1 MRLNALL
8 MSRDEA
14 ALRTLVAGLD
24 RLEIEEEVCPSAPAA
39 MELLAL
45 GYYSALVVD
54 FDLPGA
60 VQVAHMA
67 RLCPAQRRPV
77 VFAMINAH
85 TDIASSYQA
94 GANFVL
100 YKPPAPEQVW
110 RSLRAGRVFMR
121 PDRRRSARQGTAAM
135 VYLRFA
141 HVGPLPA
148 LVLEVNEDGIAVQAA
163 EPLPALDTPL
173 RFLLPG
179 MAHVIE
185 GAGEVI
191 WADDS
196 GRAGIFFS
204 DLKPESRRQLK
215 AWLGERGHKR
225 QAAGCG
231 VQTAGHARRSS
242 DFERRTSE
250 LRLQTAYL
258 GPRTQKP

>member
-24 RLEIEEEVCPSAPAA
+24 QLEIEEEVCASAPVA

-54 FDLPGA
+54 FDVPGA
-60 VQVAHMA
+60 VQVVHLA

-77 VFAMINAH
+77 VFAMIDAH
-85 TDIASSYQA
+85 TGIESSYQA

-100 YKPPAPEQVW
+100 YKPPAPEQIS
-110 RSLRAGRVFMR
+110 RLLRAGRVFMR

-135 VYLRFA
+135 VYLRFGD
-141 HVGPLPA
+141 VGPVPA

-179 MAHVIE
+179 MAHVVE

-191 WADDS
+191 WADDT

-204 DLKPESRRQLK
+204 DMKAESRRQLK
-215 AWLGERGHKR
+215 AWLGKSGRKRAARSSRVHTSERVR
-225 QAAGCG
+225 Q
-231 VQTAGHARRSS
+231 SS
-242 DFERRTSE
+242 DFERRTADP
-250 LRLQTAYL
+250 RFRTAHV
-258 GPRTQKP
+258 GTRT

>member
-8 MSRDEA
+8 MSRDQA

-24 RLEIEEEVCPSAPAA
+24 RLQIEEEVCASAPAA

-60 VQVAHMA
+60 AQVAHMA

-77 VFAMINAH
+77 VFAMINAY
-85 TDIASSYQA
+85 TGIASSYQA

-100 YKPPAPEQVW
+100 YKPPAPEQVR
-110 RSLRAGRVFMR
+110 RSLRAGRAFMR
-121 PDRRRSARQGTAAM
+121 PDRRRSARLGTAAM

-141 HVGPLPA
+141 DVGPLPA

-179 MAHVIE
+179 MAHLIE

-191 WADDS
+191 WADDT

-204 DLKPESRRQLK
+204 DMKAESRRQLK
-215 AWLGERGHKR
+215 AWLGKRGHKR
-225 QAAGCG
+225 RFASSG
-231 VQTAGHARRSS
+231 VQTSGQGRHGS
-242 DFERRTSE
+242 DFERQTSD
-250 LRLQTAYL
+250 LRLRNAAL
-258 GPRTQKP
+258 GTRT